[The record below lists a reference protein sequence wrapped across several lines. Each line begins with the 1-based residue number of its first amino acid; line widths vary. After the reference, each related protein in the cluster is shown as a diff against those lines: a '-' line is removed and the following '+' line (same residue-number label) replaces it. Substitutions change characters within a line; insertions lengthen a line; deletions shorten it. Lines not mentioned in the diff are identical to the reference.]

1 MQECPLVNIESPYM
15 TFKEQYN
22 TEFKKKLMEM
32 LKINNPMAVPRM
44 VKVVI
49 NVGAGEAVTNKNV
62 IEKVQEQITLI
73 AGQKAVITKAKKSVS
88 AFKIRMG
95 QAIGV
100 KVTLRGDQMYH
111 FIQKLVTIV
120 IPRLRDFRGI
130 ADSTVDQHGNLN
142 LGFTEQTIF
151 PEIEFDKIDKMR
163 GLQVTVVTTAGSKDT
178 GKKLFTLLGVPF
190 KS

>member
-73 AGQKAVITKAKKSVS
+73 AGQKAVITKAKKSV
-88 AFKIRMG
+88 FKIIHDLTDR
-95 QAIGV
+95 
-100 KVTLRGDQMYH
+100 
-111 FIQKLVTIV
+111 
-120 IPRLRDFRGI
+120 RGI
-130 ADSTVDQHGNLN
+130 KH
-142 LGFTEQTIF
+142 
-151 PEIEFDKIDKMR
+151 EFNKIDADIQDEIIETWI
-163 GLQVTVVTTAGSKDT
+163 GFISK
-178 GKKLFTLLGVPF
+178 
-190 KS
+190 SMM

>member
-1 MQECPLVNIESPYM
+1 M
-15 TFKEQYN
+15 TFKEQYH
-22 TEFKKKLMEM
+22 TELKKKLMDE

-49 NVGAGEAVTNKNV
+49 NVGAGEAVSNKNV
-62 IEKVQEQITLI
+62 IEKIQEQITLI
-73 AGQKAVITKAKKSVS
+73 AGQKAVVTKAKKSVS

-111 FIQKLVTIV
+111 FVQKLVTIV

-130 ADSTVDQHGNLN
+130 AETTVDQHGNLN

-151 PEIEFDKIDKMR
+151 PEIEF
-163 GLQVTVVTTAGSKDT
+163 G
-178 GKKLFTLLGVPF
+178 
-190 KS
+190 